1 MQFQACQRCGF
12 CPITLH
18 TALGALTLLVV
29 RQEEHA
35 ACKKLN
41 YVVVCLERRDTD
53 RLHMAQL
60 ISLHQK
66 PRHLASFTSRLDYL
80 SGTGLPELS
89 WKIIR

>member
-1 MQFQACQRCGF
+1 MR
-12 CPITLH
+12 P
-18 TALGALTLLVV
+18 V
-29 RQEEHA
+29 
-35 ACKKLN
+35 KKVN
-41 YVVVCLERRDTD
+41 DVVVCLERRDAD